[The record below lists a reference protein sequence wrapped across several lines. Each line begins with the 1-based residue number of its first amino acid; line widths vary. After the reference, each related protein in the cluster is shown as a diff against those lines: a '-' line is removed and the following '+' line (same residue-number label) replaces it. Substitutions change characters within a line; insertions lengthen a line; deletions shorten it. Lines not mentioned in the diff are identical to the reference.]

1 VEKEQEERST
11 KLIETRDEGRRKN
24 RREGRG
30 NHRLAGCVGDLCRLL
45 SRAFKGGKD
54 PSQMAS
60 DLQGAAVGGGQGH
73 QNHHIVHG
81 YSLVKGK
88 SRHAMEDYHVAEF
101 RIVNDHEV
109 GLFAV
114 YDGHLGHSV
123 AVYLQHYLF
132 DNILNEASF
141 WTDPTE
147 AIGQAYLTTDATIL
161 DNAPNLGPG
170 GSTAVTAILID
181 GKDLLVANVGDSR
194 AVLSKGG
201 VAEQLSVDH
210 EPGQPTERNNIETRG
225 GFVSNIPGSVT
236 S

>member
-1 VEKEQEERST
+1 
-11 KLIETRDEGRRKN
+11 
-24 RREGRG
+24 
-30 NHRLAGCVGDLCRLL
+30 
-45 SRAFKGGKD
+45 
-54 PSQMAS
+54 MAS

-101 RIVNDHEV
+101 RIVKDHEV

>member
-1 VEKEQEERST
+1 
-11 KLIETRDEGRRKN
+11 
-24 RREGRG
+24 
-30 NHRLAGCVGDLCRLL
+30 
-45 SRAFKGGKD
+45 
-54 PSQMAS
+54 MAS
-60 DLQGAAVGGGQGH
+60 DLQAPEVGGGQGH

-88 SRHAMEDYHVAEF
+88 SRHAMEDYYVAEF
-101 RIVNDHEV
+101 RIVKDHEI

-123 AVYLQHYLF
+123 AHYLQQNLF
-132 DNILNEASF
+132 DNILSEASF
-141 WTDPTE
+141 WTDPTK

-201 VAEQLSVDH
+201 VADQLSIDH
-210 EPGQPTERNNIETRG
+210 DPGQPAERGRIENRG

>member
-1 VEKEQEERST
+1 
-11 KLIETRDEGRRKN
+11 
-24 RREGRG
+24 
-30 NHRLAGCVGDLCRLL
+30 
-45 SRAFKGGKD
+45 
-54 PSQMAS
+54 MAS

-132 DNILNEASF
+132 DNILNE
-141 WTDPTE
+141 
-147 AIGQAYLTTDATIL
+147 
-161 DNAPNLGPG
+161 
-170 GSTAVTAILID
+170 V
-181 GKDLLVANVGDSR
+181 
-194 AVLSKGG
+194 
-201 VAEQLSVDH
+201 
-210 EPGQPTERNNIETRG
+210 
-225 GFVSNIPGSVT
+225 
-236 S
+236 